1 MISVEASLKLKPKP
15 KQTHISAKQSSEMIK
30 WVWLKLRFEKTNLCV
45 DKYSDQDEQEVSDRK
60 TCCNVCCCQRGEK
73 KA

>member
-1 MISVEASLKLKPKP
+1 MSMIEVE
-15 KQTHISAKQSSEMIK
+15 I
-30 WVWLKLRFEKTNLCV
+30 EKTNLCV

-60 TCCNVCCCQRGEK
+60 TCCNVCCCQRTEN